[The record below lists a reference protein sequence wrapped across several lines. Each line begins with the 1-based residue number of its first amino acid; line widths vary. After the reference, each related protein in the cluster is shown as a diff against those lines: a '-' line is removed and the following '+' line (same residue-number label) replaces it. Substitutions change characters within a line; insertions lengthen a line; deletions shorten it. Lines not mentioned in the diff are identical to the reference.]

1 MISKRK
7 FAKIAV
13 FAVVGLA
20 VVPWVVMSL
29 WNWLMPALFTGVHTI
44 DYLRALGLLALCRI
58 LFGGFRGHGGGGGW
72 RRHRH
77 MQQRWEQMSD
87 EEREKF
93 QQGMMGFRGR
103 RDQP

>member
-1 MISKRK
+1 MISKYK
-7 FAKIAV
+7 IAKIAV
-13 FAVVGLA
+13 LALVGLA

-29 WNWLMPALFTGVHTI
+29 WNWLMPALFTGVHSI

-58 LFGGFRGHGGGGGW
+58 LFGGMRGHGGGW
-72 RRHRH
+72 RRRRH

-93 QQGMMGFRGR
+93 QQGMLGLRGR
-103 RDQP
+103 RGDQA

>member
-1 MISKRK
+1 MIRK
-7 FAKIAV
+7 YKIAKIAV
-13 FAVVGLA
+13 LALVGLA

-58 LFGGFRGHGGGGGW
+58 LFGGFRGHGGGW

-77 MQQRWEQMSD
+77 MQQRWEQMSN

-103 RDQP
+103 GRDQS